1 MKSITKDTPPTVNKQ
16 ITIDDLESWGAC
28 YWYCKDRNL
37 ELTARCEAALPATL
51 LEVANCDWV
60 PEVDRLWVLL
70 HPEVIPEKA
79 LHLLACEFAEAV
91 LPAFESAYPDDTRPR
106 DAITAKRRWVAGRL
120 TDEELAA
127 ARSAAVSAARSAAR
141 SAAESA
147 AVSAARSAVESAAPS
162 AAWSAARSAAWSTA
176 PSAAR
181 KQLDAVITVLKQLG
195 AK

>member
-16 ITIDDLESWGAC
+16 ITIDDLKSWGAC
-28 YWYCKDRNL
+28 YWYCEDGNP

-60 PEVDRLWVLL
+60 PEADRLWVLL
-70 HPEVIPEKA
+70 HPEAIPEKE

-91 LPAFESAYPDDTRPR
+91 LPAFESTYPDDPRPR
-106 DAITAKRRWVAGRL
+106 DAITAKRRWVAGKL
-120 TDEELAA
+120 TDEGLAA
-127 ARSAAVSAARSAAR
+127 ARSAAVSAARSAAPSAAV

-147 AVSAARSAVESAAPS
+147 ARSAVASTAPS
-162 AAWSAARSAAWSTA
+162 AAWSAARSAAWSAAAST
-176 PSAAR
+176 AR
-181 KQLDAVITVLKQLG
+181 KQLDAVIIILKQLE